1 MSIRDKR
8 IAITEFH
15 RPIEL
20 SINPLTLTCNL
31 GDNPGAGKSSRVD
44 TKQQIRQPVTVIVGF
59 SAGTRRYEVEPCL
72 PDCGQIKV
80 VVCSLYD

>member
-31 GDNPGAGKSSRVD
+31 GDNPGAGKLSRVD
-44 TKQQIRQPVTVIVGF
+44 TTQHPSTGY
-59 SAGTRRYEVEPCL
+59 GH
-72 PDCGQIKV
+72 G
-80 VVCSLYD
+80 